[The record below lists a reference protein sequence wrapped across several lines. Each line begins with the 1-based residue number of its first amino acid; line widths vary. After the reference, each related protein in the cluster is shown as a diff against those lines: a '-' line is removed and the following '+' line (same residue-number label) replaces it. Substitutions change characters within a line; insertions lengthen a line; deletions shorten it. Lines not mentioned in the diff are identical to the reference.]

1 YAEIFSLVPDKDPPI
16 GNLLYVHILNMP
28 VDAAVAFLA
37 QNDDILREMVELIPS
52 FVHAFP
58 TEQVCRICWEI
69 LSNSKLS
76 IHKCVYG
83 YDALRKYITR
93 AGFVFCKHI
102 FQVLVERADISDD
115 GVAEF
120 IVANKDC
127 QEPADSAFVN
137 DILCSFPKERAANIR
152 KRVASS
158 NQ

>member
-1 YAEIFSLVPDKDPPI
+1 
-16 GNLLYVHILNMP
+16 MP

-37 QNDDILREMVELIPS
+37 QNDDILHEMVDLIPC
-52 FVHAFP
+52 FVRAFP
-58 TEQVCRICWEI
+58 TEQICRICWEI
-69 LSNSKLS
+69 LSNAKLS
-76 IHKCVYG
+76 SC
-83 YDALRKYITR
+83 KYVNGHNTFRECIAQ
-93 AGFVFCKHI
+93 AGFVFGKHI
-102 FQVLVERADISDD
+102 FQVLVERADISDA

-127 QEPADSAFVN
+127 QEPADFVFVN